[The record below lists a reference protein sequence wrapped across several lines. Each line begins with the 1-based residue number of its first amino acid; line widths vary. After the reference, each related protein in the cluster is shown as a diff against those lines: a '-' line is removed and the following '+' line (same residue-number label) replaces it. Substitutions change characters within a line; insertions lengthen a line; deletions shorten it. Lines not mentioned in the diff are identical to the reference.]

1 MNLIDILVLAFALSV
16 DACAVSF
23 AYGMCFREKRIK
35 NSLNLAGF
43 CGVFQGL
50 MPIIGYFALTSFVDK
65 LEPFSKWIIFTIFLL
80 LGLNFIKDAIKN
92 ECEETQ
98 KCLDLKC
105 LLAVAVATSIDAL
118 AAGAGIALTKAS
130 IFKPAIIIAII
141 TFVNSMA
148 GFWFGNILKNFPVR
162 ILKFFAAGLLILLAI
177 KTLY

>member
-23 AYGMCFREKRIK
+23 AYGMCFREKRVK

-105 LLAVAVATSIDAL
+105 LFAVAVATSIDAL
-118 AAGAGIALTKAS
+118 AAGAGIALTKAG
-130 IFKPAIIIAII
+130 IFKPAIIIALI
-141 TFVNSMA
+141 TFINSLA

-162 ILKFFAAGLLILLAI
+162 ILKFFAAGLLILLAV
-177 KTLY
+177 KSLY

>member
-1 MNLIDILVLAFALSV
+1 MNLIDILILAFALSV

-43 CGVFQGL
+43 CGIFQGL
-50 MPIIGYFALTSFVDK
+50 MPIIGYFVLTSFADK
-65 LEPFSKWIIFTIFLL
+65 LEPFSKWIVFTIFLL

-92 ECEETQ
+92 ECEETA

-105 LLAVAVATSIDAL
+105 LFAVAVATSIDAL

-130 IFKPAIIIAII
+130 IFKPAIIIAVI
-141 TFVNSMA
+141 TFANSMA
-148 GFWFGNILKNFPVR
+148 GFWIGNILKNFHVQV
-162 ILKFFAAGLLILLAI
+162 LKLLAASLLITLAV
-177 KTLY
+177 KSLY